1 MIEAFTNPCILFQ
14 FDPNDGENV
23 DKWLNGE
30 DVHEI
35 ETNWVHMGKNCTLKI
50 ISIFCFLELEE
61 IEKEKAKAD
70 AESKKKQEK
79 DDDGED
85 EYVDIVTKE
94 YQKERCF

>member
-1 MIEAFTNPCILFQ
+1 MYTKLKQIGYI
-14 FDPNDGENV
+14 
-23 DKWLNGE
+23 
-30 DVHEI
+30 
-35 ETNWVHMGKNCTLKI
+35 WVRTDNFKI